1 VTSFP
6 LWRVASIRVCC
17 TIKQQPICLPLA
29 KAEVTEAASNAKAG
43 AVSLLAGAVV
53 IFAGILVL
61 LAAFVFLLA
70 KVVELWLAALIVGA
84 VVVIAGFVL
93 LQSGKKKLD
102 PAAFK
107 PERTTDALRKDK
119 EMVQRRAS

>member
-1 VTSFP
+1 
-6 LWRVASIRVCC
+6 
-17 TIKQQPICLPLA
+17 
-29 KAEVTEAASNAKAG
+29 
-43 AVSLLAGAVV
+43 
-53 IFAGILVL
+53 
-61 LAAFVFLLA
+61 
-70 KVVELWLAALIVGA
+70 
-84 VVVIAGFVL
+84 VIAGFVL